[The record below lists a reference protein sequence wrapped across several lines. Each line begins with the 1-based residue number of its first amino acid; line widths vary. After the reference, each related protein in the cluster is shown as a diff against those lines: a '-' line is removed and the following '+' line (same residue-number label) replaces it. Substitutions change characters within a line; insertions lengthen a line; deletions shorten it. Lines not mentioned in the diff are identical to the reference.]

1 MTIDETRKFFNHESE
16 EYKNIS
22 EEKRKD
28 KILDFNSLGLSIP
41 YGSISES
48 YKSPIYFINEGENT
62 GTSFMLPGENPYEE
76 ALKLNEF
83 FYKARCALAQEDKD
97 INIVAAQYNACISEI
112 ISCKMNMEFKINSR
126 SVIFDGLIN
135 LIRPYVFE
143 EDKQVVA
150 PHRFASRENKNIFEA
165 ILEEIPDLKNR
176 PAGTSVDSGYNSL
189 INYTSS
195 LFISQDGVKYAEGEE
210 AFKRSTEA
218 ILSYS
223 VSLIKC
229 FDYIITNIIM
239 PNIYTD
245 KFADDYIK
253 SIGENPLHYTNGDK
267 QAYVQSIL
275 LEQMSIDYRK
285 LMELCEIHIM
295 HAFSLFNKIRA
306 YDTSIVSIRALRMNI
321 DTLEKAKIFQN
332 EEMERLDF

>member
-1 MTIDETRKFFNHESE
+1 
-16 EYKNIS
+16 
-22 EEKRKD
+22 
-28 KILDFNSLGLSIP
+28 
-41 YGSISES
+41 
-48 YKSPIYFINEGENT
+48 
-62 GTSFMLPGENPYEE
+62 
-76 ALKLNEF
+76 
-83 FYKARCALAQEDKD
+83 
-97 INIVAAQYNACISEI
+97 
-112 ISCKMNMEFKINSR
+112 
-126 SVIFDGLIN
+126 
-135 LIRPYVFE
+135 
-143 EDKQVVA
+143 
-150 PHRFASRENKNIFEA
+150 
-165 ILEEIPDLKNR
+165 
-176 PAGTSVDSGYNSL
+176 
-189 INYTSS
+189 
-195 LFISQDGVKYAEGEE
+195 
-210 AFKRSTEA
+210 
-218 ILSYS
+218 
-223 VSLIKC
+223 
-229 FDYIITNIIM
+229 M